1 MNLGKNKKD
10 DLQGM
15 HPKEDIMIKKILMA
29 ILSGVT
35 IVSLVACSPAS
46 KNEKSERTVEES
58 TKSDESEKTFIGE
71 GVWANDYTIEEVSQ
85 LNDEITS
92 RIEEAANFYGLEYTK
107 EEKIKDEN
115 NQSVNEKYV
124 YSDNLNPEPNRM
136 ESMYYGFKTYG
147 TDMAKGSLNMKIG
160 FKLDLDQIKEED
172 KFDVKE
178 TSIAIFSEA
187 MTNNVDRDYSEINE
201 KIIDIVKNKDANGTI
216 ETNLNG
222 LVETIIIKDDF
233 LLYKIDSKTYDF
245 KN

>member
-1 MNLGKNKKD
+1 
-10 DLQGM
+10 
-15 HPKEDIMIKKILMA
+15 MIKKILVA

-35 IVSLVACSPAS
+35 IVSLVACSPSS
-46 KNEKSERTVEES
+46 KNDKKEETKVEES
-58 TKSDESEKTFIGE
+58 AKSDESKKTFIGE
-71 GVWANDYTIEEVSQ
+71 GEWANDYTIEEVSQ

-115 NQSVNEKYV
+115 GESVNDKYI

-147 TDMAKGSLNMKIG
+147 TDMARGNLNMKIG
-160 FKLDLDQIKEED
+160 FKLDLDQIKDED
-172 KFDVKE
+172 KFDLKE
-178 TSIAIFSEA
+178 TSISIFSEA

-201 KIIDIVKNKDANGTI
+201 KIIDIVKNKNANGTI

-222 LVETIIIKDDF
+222 LVETITIKDDF
-233 LLYKIDSKTYDF
+233 LLYKIDSKTYNF

>member
-1 MNLGKNKKD
+1 
-10 DLQGM
+10 
-15 HPKEDIMIKKILMA
+15 MIKKILVA

-35 IVSLVACSPAS
+35 IVSLVACSPSS
-46 KNEKSERTVEES
+46 KNDKKKETKVEES
-58 TKSDESEKTFIGE
+58 AKSDESKKTFIGE
-71 GVWANDYTIEEVSQ
+71 GEWANDYTIEEVSQ

-115 NQSVNEKYV
+115 GESVNDKYI

-147 TDMAKGSLNMKIG
+147 TDMARGNLNMKIG
-160 FKLDLDQIKEED
+160 FKLDLDQIKDED
-172 KFDVKE
+172 KFDLKE
-178 TSIAIFSEA
+178 TSISIFSEA

-201 KIIDIVKNKDANGTI
+201 KIIDIVKNKNANGTI

-222 LVETIIIKDDF
+222 LVETITIKDDF
-233 LLYKIDSKTYDF
+233 LLYKIDSKTYNF

>member
-1 MNLGKNKKD
+1 
-10 DLQGM
+10 
-15 HPKEDIMIKKILMA
+15 MIKRILA
-29 ILSGVT
+29 VILSGVT
-35 IVSLVACSPAS
+35 ILSLVACSPSS
-46 KNEKSERTVEES
+46 KNEKNETTVEES
-58 TKSDESEKTFIGE
+58 AKSDESEKTFIGE
-71 GVWANDYTIEEVSQ
+71 GVWANDYTIEEVSE

-107 EEKIKDEN
+107 EEKIKEEN
-115 NQSVNEKYV
+115 NESVNEKYI
-124 YSDNLNPEPNRM
+124 YSDNLDPEPNRM

-160 FKLDLDQIKEED
+160 FKLDLDQIKDED

-187 MTNNVDRDYSEINE
+187 MTNDVDRDYSEINE
-201 KIIDIVKNKDANGTI
+201 KIIDIVKNKNASGTI

-222 LVETIIIKDDF
+222 LVETITIKDDF
-233 LLYKIDSKTYDF
+233 LLYKIDSKTYNF